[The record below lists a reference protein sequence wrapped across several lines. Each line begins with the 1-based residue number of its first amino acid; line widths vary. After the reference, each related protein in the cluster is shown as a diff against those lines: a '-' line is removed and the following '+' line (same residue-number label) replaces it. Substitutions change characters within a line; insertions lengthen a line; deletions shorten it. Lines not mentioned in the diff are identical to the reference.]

1 MMTTEDI
8 ANLLAVEDILDH
20 YALDTDTEY
29 TMKPKISVE
38 KAEKMFREHP
48 IRKAYFDMR
57 NLNEEESE
65 IYNAVVKKLSTKT
78 GIKIFDVDK
87 IVDEV

>member
-8 ANLLAVEDILDH
+8 VNLCAIEEILDC

-29 TMKPKISVE
+29 TMKPKISIE

-48 IRKAYFDMR
+48 IRKAYFDVR
-57 NLNEEESE
+57 SREESLATNVTME
-65 IYNAVVKKLSTKT
+65 STKEELAKLKFT
-78 GIKIFDVDK
+78 
-87 IVDEV
+87 

>member
-8 ANLLAVEDILDH
+8 VNLCAIEEILDC

-48 IRKAYFDMR
+48 IRKAYFDVR
-57 NLNEEESE
+57 SREESLATNVTME
-65 IYNAVVKKLSTKT
+65 FTKEELEKFKF
-78 GIKIFDVDK
+78 I
-87 IVDEV
+87 

>member
-8 ANLLAVEDILDH
+8 VNLLAVEEILDC

-48 IRKAYFDMR
+48 IRKAYFDVR
-57 NLNEEESE
+57 SREESLATNVTIE
-65 IYNAVVKKLSTKT
+65 STKEELAKLKFT
-78 GIKIFDVDK
+78 
-87 IVDEV
+87 

>member
-8 ANLLAVEDILDH
+8 VNLCAIEEILDC

-29 TMKPKISVE
+29 TMKPKISIE

-48 IRKAYFDMR
+48 IRKAYFDVR
-57 NLNEEESE
+57 SREESLATNVTME
-65 IYNAVVKKLSTKT
+65 FTKEELAKLKFT
-78 GIKIFDVDK
+78 
-87 IVDEV
+87 

>member
-48 IRKAYFDMR
+48 IRKAYFDVR
-57 NLNEEESE
+57 SREESLATNVTME
-65 IYNAVVKKLSTKT
+65 FTKEELAKLKFT
-78 GIKIFDVDK
+78 
-87 IVDEV
+87 

>member
-48 IRKAYFDMR
+48 IRKAYFDVR
-57 NLNEEESE
+57 SREESLATNVTIE
-65 IYNAVVKKLSTKT
+65 STKEELAKLKFT
-78 GIKIFDVDK
+78 
-87 IVDEV
+87 

>member
-48 IRKAYFDMR
+48 IRKAYFDVR
-57 NLNEEESE
+57 SREESLATNVTME
-65 IYNAVVKKLSTKT
+65 FTKEETKK
-78 GIKIFDVDK
+78 I
-87 IVDEV
+87 

>member
-8 ANLLAVEDILDH
+8 VNLCAIEEILDC

-29 TMKPKISVE
+29 TMKPKISIE

-48 IRKAYFDMR
+48 IRKAYFDVR
-57 NLNEEESE
+57 SREESLATNVTME
-65 IYNAVVKKLSTKT
+65 FTKEETKK
-78 GIKIFDVDK
+78 I
-87 IVDEV
+87 

>member
-1 MMTTEDI
+1 MITDDI
-8 ANLLAVEDILDH
+8 VNLLVVEDILDH

-29 TMKPKISVE
+29 TTKPKISAE

-57 NLNEEESE
+57 LREESLAMNVTIE
-65 IYNAVVKKLSTKT
+65 STKEEFEKLKF
-78 GIKIFDVDK
+78 I
-87 IVDEV
+87 

>member
-8 ANLLAVEDILDH
+8 VNLCAIEEILDC

-29 TMKPKISVE
+29 TMKPKISIE

-48 IRKAYFDMR
+48 IRKAYFDVR
-57 NLNEEESE
+57 SREESLATNVTIE
-65 IYNAVVKKLSTKT
+65 STKEELEKFKF
-78 GIKIFDVDK
+78 IKI
-87 IVDEV
+87 E

>member
-8 ANLLAVEDILDH
+8 VNLCAIEEILDC

-48 IRKAYFDMR
+48 IRKAYFDVR
-57 NLNEEESE
+57 SREESLATNVTME
-65 IYNAVVKKLSTKT
+65 FTKEELEKFKF
-78 GIKIFDVDK
+78 IKI
-87 IVDEV
+87 E